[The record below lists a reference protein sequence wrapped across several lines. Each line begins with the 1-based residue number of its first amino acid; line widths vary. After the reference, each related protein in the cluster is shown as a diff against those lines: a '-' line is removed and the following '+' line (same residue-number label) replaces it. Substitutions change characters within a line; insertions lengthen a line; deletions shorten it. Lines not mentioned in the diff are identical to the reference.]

1 MSDHKE
7 TFELIWGAAKIARVI
22 GKTPRATYSLLEDG
36 EIPAKKV
43 GGRWVADRDNLSAF
57 FKGAGQNAGAA

>member
-1 MSDHKE
+1 MVEPTESLGLD
-7 TFELIWGAAKIARVI
+7 WGAAQIARVI
-22 GKTPRATYSLLEDG
+22 GKTPRATFSLLEDG

-57 FKGAGQNAGAA
+57 FKRAGQNAGAA